1 MTSIAHNLDV
11 VLVDAGGSNIGSV
24 QAALQRLGVRA
35 EMTADHARIAA
46 ASHVI
51 LPGVGA
57 ARHGMQRLR
66 SAGLDV
72 LIPQLTQPV
81 LGVCL
86 GMQLLYQSSEES
98 DTRCLG
104 VVPGRVA
111 RFSEA
116 ESGRVPHMG
125 WNNLTRL
132 NDSPLLRD
140 IKDNDCA
147 YFVHSYAAPLGQASI
162 ASCTY
167 GRVFTAAVSWR
178 NFHGAQFHPERSAA
192 VGARLL
198 SNFLEM
204 SA

>member
-1 MTSIAHNLDV
+1 MTSTLQNLDV
-11 VLVDAGGSNIGSV
+11 VLIDAGGSNIGSV
-24 QAALQRLGVRA
+24 QSALRRLGVRA
-35 EMTADHARIAA
+35 EMTADKARIAA

-66 SAGLDV
+66 SSGLDA
-72 LIPQLTQPV
+72 LIPMLKQPV

-86 GMQLLYQSSEES
+86 GMQLLYESSEES

-104 VVPGRVA
+104 VVPGRVS
-111 RFSEA
+111 RFSES

-125 WNNLTRL
+125 WNSLTRL
-132 NDSPLLRD
+132 NESPLLHD
-140 IKDNDCA
+140 INDNDCA

-162 ASCTY
+162 ASCNY
-167 GRVFTAAVSWR
+167 GRVFTAVVSWR

-204 SA
+204 QA

>member
-1 MTSIAHNLDV
+1 MARFENVDV

-24 QAALQRLGVRA
+24 QAALQRLGVAA
-35 EMTADHARIAA
+35 EMSSNAERIRR
-46 ASHVI
+46 ASHVV

-57 ARHGMQRLR
+57 AKPGMQRLR
-66 SAGLDV
+66 NSGLDAV
-72 LIPQLTQPV
+72 IPKLGQPV

-86 GMQLLYQSSEES
+86 GMQLLFESSEES

-104 VVPGRVA
+104 VIPGRVA

-125 WNNLTRL
+125 WNSLQRL
-132 NDSPLLRD
+132 GDSPLLNGIED
-140 IKDNDCA
+140 GDCA
-147 YFVHSYAAPLGQASI
+147 YFVHSYAVPLGLATV

-167 GRVFTAAVSWR
+167 GRVFSAVVSWR

-204 SA
+204 R